1 MSGAATTAQWLTS
14 AAIGTAAGL
23 PLLLLLKVA
32 LDRDADR
39 PQRTHP
45 GPRTPTPATPHPA
58 AVSRARHAAPHRPD
72 ETQPITCV
80 QPQRARHSKGH
91 AVWT

>member
-1 MSGAATTAQWLTS
+1 MNGAATTAQWLTS
-14 AAIGTAAGL
+14 AAIGIAAGG
-23 PLLLLLKVA
+23 PLLLLLKAA
-32 LDRDADR
+32 LDLDADR
-39 PQRTHP
+39 PQQAHP

-58 AVSRARHAAPHRPD
+58 VSRARHAAPHHPD

-80 QPQRARHSKGH
+80 QPLRARHSKGH